1 MPAAAPLR
9 GAAAGQLPPVVAPGA
24 TEVVSFRD
32 MVGQHTIRNSFV
44 TSTQVSIE
52 AAESGA
58 AAGAAGP
65 AVIPAAPAEE
75 CRPETPPPAQY
86 ASQSMWRDFADVV
99 RDVIASRDLVYQL
112 TLRDIRI
119 KYKQAVMGFAWAVF
133 MPILVVMAGLLVRYI
148 MATASGTALE
158 GRAVGGMALKAL
170 CWSFFSGAIG
180 LATASLISNM
190 NLLAKIYF
198 PREVLPLGTTL
209 AQSVDTLIGGVAIAV
224 LLPFIGATLS
234 PNLLWV
240 PVLFVMLFLLTLGAA
255 IFLSCANLFFRDV
268 KYIVQVLLTFGIFG
282 TPVLFE
288 PEMLGPV
295 LGKIMMLNP
304 LSPIMEG
311 LRLSVMEGHNLLL
324 PLTVTLKS
332 GVEFLAWSPWYL
344 LYSLGWL
351 VLGLF
356 LSTVLF
362 RRAAFVFAE
371 YV

>member
-1 MPAAAPLR
+1 MPDA
-9 GAAAGQLPPVVAPGA
+9 
-24 TEVVSFRD
+24 
-32 MVGQHTIRNSFV
+32 
-44 TSTQVSIE
+44 
-52 AAESGA
+52 
-58 AAGAAGP
+58 
-65 AVIPAAPAEE
+65 
-75 CRPETPPPAQY
+75 PPPTEY
-86 ASQSMWRDFADVV
+86 ARQAMWRDFAEVV

-119 KYKQAVMGFAWAVF
+119 KYKQAVMCFAWAVF

-170 CWSFFSGAIG
+170 CWSFFAGAIG

-190 NLLAKIYF
+190 NLLSKIYF

-209 AQSVDTLIGGVAIAV
+209 AQTVDTLIGGVAIAV
-224 LLPFIGATLS
+224 LLPFVGATLTL
-234 PNLLWV
+234 NILWV
-240 PVLFVMLFLLTLGAA
+240 PVLFAVLFLLTLGVA

-288 PEMLGPV
+288 PEMLGPT

-332 GVEFLAWSPWYL
+332 GVEFMAWSPWYL
-344 LYSLGWL
+344 VYALGWTVL
-351 VLGLF
+351 VLF

>member
-1 MPAAAPLR
+1 MTYTQASMD
-9 GAAAGQLPPVVAPGA
+9 GAG
-24 TEVVSFRD
+24 
-32 MVGQHTIRNSFV
+32 
-44 TSTQVSIE
+44 
-52 AAESGA
+52 SGA
-58 AAGAAGP
+58 IVAAGAGTED
-65 AVIPAAPAEE
+65 APSHA
-75 CRPETPPPAQY
+75 PPPAEH
-86 ASQSMWRDFADVV
+86 ARQSVWRDFADVV
-99 RDVIASRDLVYQL
+99 GDVIASRDLVYQL

-148 MATASGTALE
+148 MASTSGAALE
-158 GRAVGGMALKAL
+158 GKAVGGMALKAL

-190 NLLAKIYF
+190 NLLSKIYF

-209 AQSVDTLIGGVAIAV
+209 AQSADTLIGGAAIALV
-224 LLPFIGATLS
+224 LPFMGARLS

-240 PVLFVMLFLLTLGAA
+240 PVLFVMLFLLTLGVA

-288 PEMLGPV
+288 PEMLGPT

-311 LRLSVMEGHNLLL
+311 LRLSVMDGHNLLL

-332 GVEFLAWSPWYL
+332 GVAFVAWSPWYL
-344 LYSLGWL
+344 LYALGWT
-351 VLGLF
+351 VLALF